1 MSGSPLGRQ
10 QPAGAKSSVVK
21 AVLCPVA
28 TVAVAAFAFAATA
41 TAQVSST
48 PTTEIS
54 EVIVTGSRISR
65 TDTETPAPVQVLTS
79 EDLRQSGFTT
89 VSEVLRNLTANGQG
103 TLSNSFGLA
112 FAGSATGV
120 SLRGLNTSATLVL
133 IDGHRMAPFALSDD
147 GQRSFVD
154 ISSIPFDAVER
165 IEVLKDGASAA
176 YGSDA
181 MAGVVNVILK
191 KKYVG
196 TAISG
201 EVGNSTEGGGFTDH
215 FTVMHG
221 MGDLDT
227 DGYNAYINLEYRRQN
242 NITYNQRAGDGLW
255 SSLNQTNQGGINQ
268 TPGVLNPFRP
278 IPPSYGTVFLTA
290 LGQPYS
296 AANSVFYG
304 SAISPNSAYK
314 GNCTFALQQ
323 TGGCGFTSPFAEI
336 QPDTKNYNGIASF
349 KKKLGDD
356 WLLDV
361 KASWFKSVGEQS
373 QPSSSSMG
381 LLTYPTVFNPNIG
394 VSASVLPH
402 AVGTT
407 IAAITVPGNYPGNT
421 LGVPAVVRG
430 VNLDGGYGHTDFTND
445 AYRIAAD
452 LSGTVLGWTV
462 DTSVGWSQE
471 ATKQSIFGATD
482 VPVLDALLNSPT
494 NPWLITGGN
503 TPANIAAVFPADSA
517 IDTSTLMYAEVDVSR
532 SLFALPGGDLGVSA
546 GAQYITRKLNSPAPE
561 LIAEGIVAGNNAFVL
576 GTQSDAA
583 AFGEIVAPVV
593 KMLELDGQVRFD
605 HFNVSGNATTPSV
618 GFKFKP
624 VKQFALR
631 GTYGLGFRA
640 PNPAENGNA
649 GQAYSAGTA
658 SDPIL
663 CPNGPTAAGA
673 VISQC
678 NFNLV
683 YENSTNAALKPEKSH
698 SATFGVIYEPIP
710 AWSSTLDYYQVKIS
724 NQIVAGVP
732 NTAGT
737 VRGAPVAE
745 TCSDG
750 AGGTTACTTS
760 VGEII
765 YVPVQ
770 YVNANST
777 EVRGAEFTTKYS
789 FDAGFIGHFTLDA
802 DWSHTISYLYSIQGQ
817 TFELAGTHGPGVIG
831 GNTGNPKNRV
841 QADIVW
847 DKGPAQFR
855 TTFNWISSF
864 DLTDPSGSNFG
875 GPSSGTQLFSCADGV
890 QDGGTFLPWFTSGQP
905 NNSKYCR
912 VQQFLDVDMYAGY
925 KIGDHMT
932 VHLSVLNV
940 FNQQPPLDYNT
951 YGGGNLPY
959 NPSMHQAGAV
969 GRFINVGA
977 RYEF

>member
-1 MSGSPLGRQ
+1 MSKKRSSQLAHLLWGLG
-10 QPAGAKSSVVK
+10 
-21 AVLCPVA
+21 
-28 TVAVAAFAFAATA
+28 AFATAA
-41 TAQVSST
+41 TAQVSTTPST
-48 PTTEIS
+48 NPELSEI
-54 EVIVTGSRISR
+54 VVTGSRISR
-65 TDTETPAPVQVLTS
+65 TDSETPAPVQVLTA
-79 EDLRQSGFTT
+79 EDLKQSGYTT

-201 EVGNSTEGGGFTDH
+201 EVGNTTEGGGFTDH
-215 FTVMHG
+215 FTLMHG
-221 MGDLDT
+221 MGDLDA

-255 SSLNQTNQGGINQ
+255 SSLNQSVQGGLDQ
-268 TPGVLNPFRP
+268 TPGVVSAIRP
-278 IPPSYGTVFLTA
+278 IPPAYGTVFLTPLTGA
-290 LGQPYS
+290 YS
-296 AANSVFYG
+296 AANSQFY
-304 SAISPNSAYK
+304 ANPISPNSAYK
-314 GNCTFALQQ
+314 GTCTYALQQ
-323 TGGCGFTSPFAEI
+323 TGGCAFTSPFYEI
-336 QPDTKNYNGIASF
+336 QPNTKNYNGIASF

-356 WLLDV
+356 WLFDI
-361 KASWFKSVGEQS
+361 KASWFKSVGEQVT
-373 QPSSSSMG
+373 PGSSSMG
-381 LLTYPTVFNPNIG
+381 LVVYPTLFNPNIG

-407 IAAITVPGNYPGNT
+407 IAAITVPGDYPGNL
-421 LGVPAVVRG
+421 LGVPGKVRG
-430 VNLDGGYGHTDFTND
+430 VNLDGGYAHTDFTND
-445 AYRIAAD
+445 AYRVAAD
-452 LSGTVLGWTV
+452 LSGKVVGWTI
-462 DTSVGWSQE
+462 DTSIGWSQE
-471 ATKQSIFGATD
+471 ITKQTIFGATD
-482 VPVLDALLNSPT
+482 IPVLNALLNSPT

-503 TPANIAAVFPADSA
+503 SAANVAAVFPADA
-517 IDTSTLMYAEVDVSR
+517 ATDTSTLMYAEVDASR
-532 SLFALPGGDLGVSA
+532 SLFALPGGDLGVSV

-561 LIAEGIVAGNNAFVL
+561 LIAEGILSGNNAFVL

-583 AFGEIVAPVV
+583 AFGEIVAPVTS
-593 KMLELDGQVRFD
+593 MLELDGQARFD
-605 HFNVSGNATTPSV
+605 HFNVSGNATTPSL

-624 VKQFALR
+624 VRQFALR

-683 YENSTNAALKPEKSH
+683 YENSTNAKLKPEKSH
-698 SATFGVIYEPIP
+698 SVTFGVIFEPFT
-710 AWSSTLDYYQVKIS
+710 AWSSTLDYYQVKID
-724 NQIVAGVP
+724 NQIVAGTP

-737 VRGAPVAE
+737 VRGSPVSE

-750 AGGTTACTTS
+750 AGGTVPCTTS

-777 EVRGAEFTTKYS
+777 EVRGAEFTTKYT
-789 FDAGFIGHFTLDA
+789 FDAGVIGKFTLDA
-802 DWSHTISYLYSIQGQ
+802 DWSHTIDYLYSIQGQ

-864 DLTDPSGSNFG
+864 DLTDASGSNFG
-875 GPSSGTQLFSCADGV
+875 GPASGVQVFNCADGV
-890 QDGGTFLPWFTSGQP
+890 QDGGTFAPWFLAGQP

-925 KIGDHMT
+925 RIGDHLT
-932 VHLSVLNV
+932 VHASVLNV

-969 GRFINVGA
+969 GRFVNVGA

>member
-1 MSGSPLGRQ
+1 MSKYKSKHLCHLLWALGSF
-10 QPAGAKSSVVK
+10 
-21 AVLCPVA
+21 A
-28 TVAVAAFAFAATA
+28 TAA

-48 PTTEIS
+48 PSTNPELA
-54 EVIVTGSRISR
+54 EVVVTGSRISR
-65 TDTETPAPVQVLTS
+65 TDSETPAPVQVISS
-79 EDLRQSGFTT
+79 EELKESGFTT

-103 TLSNSFGLA
+103 TLSNGFGLA

-196 TAISG
+196 TAISAEAG
-201 EVGNSTEGGGFTDH
+201 TTTEGGGFTDH
-215 FTVMHG
+215 ATVMHG
-221 MGDLDT
+221 MGDLDA

-242 NITYNQRAGDGLW
+242 NITYNQRQGDGLW
-255 SSLNQTNQGGINQ
+255 SSLNQSVQGGIDQ
-268 TPGVLNPFRP
+268 TPGVISAIRP
-278 IPPSYGTVFLTA
+278 KPPTYGTVYLTPITPGA
-290 LGQPYS
+290 PFN
-296 AANSVFYG
+296 AANTVFYG
-304 SAISPNSAYK
+304 SAIGPNPAYN

-323 TGGCGFTSPFAEI
+323 TGGCAFTSPYYEI
-336 QPDTKNYNGIASF
+336 QPNTKNYNGLASL
-349 KKKLGDD
+349 KKKIGDN

-361 KASWFKSVGEQS
+361 KASWFKSVGEQVNPGS
-373 QPSSSSMG
+373 TAMG
-381 LLTYPTVFNPNIG
+381 LIAYPTLFNPNIG
-394 VSASVLPH
+394 VSAQVLPH

-407 IAAITVPGNYPGNT
+407 IPAVTVPANYPGNT

-430 VNLDGGYGHTDFTND
+430 INLDAGFAHTDFTND

-452 LSGTVLGWTV
+452 LSGSVVGWTI
-462 DTSVGWSQE
+462 DTSIGWSQE
-471 ATKQSIFGATD
+471 ITKQTNFGATN
-482 VPVLDALLNSPT
+482 VPVLNSLLNSTT

-503 TPANIAAVFPADSA
+503 SPANIAAVFPADGA
-517 IDTSTLMYAEVDVSR
+517 IDTSTLMYAEVDASR
-532 SLFALPGGDLGVSA
+532 SLFTLPGGDMGIAV

-576 GTQSDAA
+576 GTQTDAA
-583 AFGEIVAPVV
+583 AFAELSAPVTT
-593 KMLELDGQVRFD
+593 MLELDAQARFD
-605 HFNVSGNATTPSV
+605 HFNVSGNATTPSI

-663 CPNGPTAAGA
+663 CPSGPTAAGA

-678 NFNLV
+678 SFNLV
-683 YENSTNAALKPEKSH
+683 YENSTNAKLKPEKSH
-698 SATFGVIYEPIP
+698 SATFGIIFEPFRS
-710 AWSSTLDYYQVKIS
+710 WSSTLDYYQVKID
-724 NQIVAGVP
+724 NQIVAGTP
-732 NTAGT
+732 DTAGT
-737 VRGAPVAE
+737 VRGAPVSE

-750 AGGTTACTTS
+750 AGGTTPCTTS

-765 YVPVQ
+765 YVPVA

-777 EVRGAEFTTKYS
+777 QVRGAEFTTKYT
-789 FDAGFIGHFTLDA
+789 FDLGVVGNFTLDA

-817 TFELAGTHGPGVIG
+817 TFQLAGTHGPGVIG

-847 DKGPAQFR
+847 NKGPAQFR

-875 GPSSGTQLFSCADGV
+875 GPASGTQVFTCADGV
-890 QDGGTFLPWFTSGQP
+890 QDGGTFAPWFLGGQP

-925 KIGDHMT
+925 KIGDHLT
-932 VHLSVLNV
+932 VHASMLNV

-969 GRFINVGA
+969 GRFVNIGA